1 MPFHSSAMSP
11 GTTASLRQP
20 TSSKAL
26 DDEYA
31 NMDKNDS
38 IFEAGTFKLESGL
51 ELHKARVAYRAWGT
65 LNAARDNAI
74 FIAHA
79 LTGNA
84 DAKSWWGVLFGEG
97 QPFNTSKYFVVCA
110 NMLGSC
116 YGTTGPLDEMPTDPS
131 PSWVAPRKGTARERA
146 GARYAADFPYC
157 TIRDTVGLHY
167 NLLRHLGIE
176 ALHAVVG
183 GSAGGMQ
190 ALEWAIMHPHF
201 VRRVVSIAC
210 GATQSAFQIG
220 ISESQRQ
227 AIYRD
232 SLWND
237 GFYSLSQTP
246 AEGLSVAR
254 QQAMIWY
261 RSQQAYDSKF
271 GREYTACA
279 GTRGSPHGIA
289 HSLHA
294 ARGGSAA
301 GAPPT
306 FAVEGY
312 LEYQGQ
318 KFIERFDANTY
329 VALTRLI
336 DSHDVGRG
344 RGGIDAALR
353 RILSPV
359 LIIGISSDLLY
370 PIEMQR
376 DLASRIPRG
385 TLRIVTSLQGHDGF
399 LLEGMR
405 IGALVNA
412 ALDTAPEEEIS
423 TSAST
428 SDDEGGTPR
437 DRSLRQTASLPRTQD
452 AMNVAL
458 ALSKMTRHSPMLSP
472 AQEWF
477 FGI

>member
-1 MPFHSSAMSP
+1 
-11 GTTASLRQP
+11 
-20 TSSKAL
+20 
-26 DDEYA
+26 
-31 NMDKNDS
+31 
-38 IFEAGTFKLESGL
+38 
-51 ELHKARVAYRAWGT
+51 
-65 LNAARDNAI
+65 
-74 FIAHA
+74 
-79 LTGNA
+79 
-84 DAKSWWGVLFGEG
+84 
-97 QPFNTSKYFVVCA
+97 
-110 NMLGSC
+110 
-116 YGTTGPLDEMPTDPS
+116 
-131 PSWVAPRKGTARERA
+131 
-146 GARYAADFPYC
+146 
-157 TIRDTVGLHY
+157 
-167 NLLRHLGIE
+167 
-176 ALHAVVG
+176 
-183 GSAGGMQ
+183 
-190 ALEWAIMHPHF
+190 
-201 VRRVVSIAC
+201 
-210 GATQSAFQIG
+210 
-220 ISESQRQ
+220 
-227 AIYRD
+227 
-232 SLWND
+232 
-237 GFYSLSQTP
+237 
-246 AEGLSVAR
+246 
-254 QQAMIWY
+254 
-261 RSQQAYDSKF
+261 
-271 GREYTACA
+271 
-279 GTRGSPHGIA
+279 
-289 HSLHA
+289 LHA

-344 RGGIDAALR
+344 RGGIDAALG

-376 DLASRIPRG
+376 ELASRIPRG

-399 LLEGMR
+399 LLEGKR
-405 IGALVNA
+405 IGALINA
-412 ALDTAPEEEIS
+412 ALDAAPEEEIN

-458 ALSKMTRHSPMLSP
+458 ALSKTTRHPPMLSP